1 MFKKVTYYL
10 SLIMLIL
17 CVSVSFA
24 WMLDIPS
31 QIGHH
36 PVLRFDDTISIASN
50 DATVT
55 VEIDEDGKYVSLEE
69 KTTASGLYEVK
80 NAAPGTVTKYR
91 IVIKNNTDVELSMSI
106 IFSEIKASL
115 EEFYDHVYVGVFAAD
130 GFYFPYTSP
139 EIKEDS
145 IKDKLADDFVYESS
159 QTEASIP
166 FLTNFKVPD
175 QYAEVVIRFYIR
187 IDHEIGNEFQNQR
200 FSIGKINFMMI

>member
-69 KTTASGLYEVK
+69 KHTVSGLYEVK
-80 NAAPGTVTKYR
+80 NAAPGTTTKYR

-115 EEFYDHVYVGVFAAD
+115 EEFYEH
-130 GFYFPYTSP
+130 
-139 EIKEDS
+139 I
-145 IKDKLADDFVYESS
+145 
-159 QTEASIP
+159 
-166 FLTNFKVPD
+166 
-175 QYAEVVIRFYIR
+175 
-187 IDHEIGNEFQNQR
+187 
-200 FSIGKINFMMI
+200 